1 MLDRILYRLLAGSSG
16 GFNFRPG
23 PGSGWK
29 VSNSDPVSESPRGLP
44 LSSRSHDDSSVG
56 LYVHIPFCRSLCA
69 FCPYTKVLYSDG
81 LAAAYLGALTAEA
94 KAVAAKLGSR
104 RVSSI
109 YFGGGTPMT
118 MPDAIRM
125 VVDLFR
131 ERLVPGAGIGVE
143 LHPQDVD
150 PASLGWLRDTL
161 TGGGVATEAPASVRS
176 CTASGRP
183 GALSKCSGED
193 AEGAPESDPGLS
205 GNGAPTTMV
214 SLGVESLNQRTL
226 DYLGRGYGPDKAIQ
240 TVEMAMDAGFGTTNV
255 DVMTCIPGQSADE
268 AAADMRRLLHMGVGQ
283 VSAYPLMD
291 FSFTQGRTSHSLWGQ
306 RRTLAALER
315 ACEDE
320 GYDRSSVWTWTRPN
334 VQKYTSIT
342 RERFIGIGAGAAT
355 YLDGYFGVNTFDV
368 RAYVDALSQGRSPV
382 ALHSVLTPQESALY
396 WLFWRCYEGR
406 IDLDAPEAG
415 LVKGLRGWVNLARRL
430 GLGTMSGSR
439 ARGGGG
445 GGAKLA
451 GGDGR
456 LAGSDTQ
463 PMSGTQS
470 VSGDR
475 GGKSFFTLNDK
486 GLFLYHILERHY
498 TRAYIGRLWAACR
511 EAAFPQGITL

>member
-1 MLDRILYRLLAGSSG
+1 
-16 GFNFRPG
+16 
-23 PGSGWK
+23 
-29 VSNSDPVSESPRGLP
+29 
-44 LSSRSHDDSSVG
+44 
-56 LYVHIPFCRSLCA
+56 
-69 FCPYTKVLYSDG
+69 
-81 LAAAYLGALTAEA
+81 
-94 KAVAAKLGSR
+94 
-104 RVSSI
+104 
-109 YFGGGTPMT
+109 
-118 MPDAIRM
+118 
-125 VVDLFR
+125 
-131 ERLVPGAGIGVE
+131 
-143 LHPQDVD
+143 
-150 PASLGWLRDTL
+150 
-161 TGGGVATEAPASVRS
+161 
-176 CTASGRP
+176 
-183 GALSKCSGED
+183 
-193 AEGAPESDPGLS
+193 
-205 GNGAPTTMV
+205 
-214 SLGVESLNQRTL
+214 
-226 DYLGRGYGPDKAIQ
+226 
-240 TVEMAMDAGFGTTNV
+240 
-255 DVMTCIPGQSADE
+255 
-268 AAADMRRLLHMGVGQ
+268 MGVGQ

-291 FSFTQGRTSHSLWGQ
+291 FSYTRYRTSHSLWSQ
-306 RRTLAALER
+306 RRTLATLARVGAE
-315 ACEDE
+315 E
-320 GYDRSSVWTWTRPN
+320 GYERSSVWTWTR
-334 VQKYTSIT
+334 QDTLKYSSIT
-342 RERFIGIGAGAAT
+342 RERYIGIGAGAAT